1 VFVKQLARI
10 ERREARLRRIR
21 NKLGWQSEIVANG
34 LQEHHHIGLSQ
45 SRYEHIGTFLRRNM
59 GDPAIKVRR
68 HAILRVDV
76 LISFTEFS
84 TEVERIPASACAG
97 FSAEP

>member
-1 VFVKQLARI
+1 MFVKQLARI
-10 ERREARLRRIR
+10 EWREARFRRIR
-21 NKLGWQSEIVANG
+21 NKLGWQSKFVANG

-45 SRYEHIGTFLRRNM
+45 SRYEHIGTFLRRNA

-76 LISFTEFS
+76 LIFFTAFS
-84 TEVERIPASACAG
+84 AEIERIPASSCTG
-97 FSAEP
+97 LSAEP